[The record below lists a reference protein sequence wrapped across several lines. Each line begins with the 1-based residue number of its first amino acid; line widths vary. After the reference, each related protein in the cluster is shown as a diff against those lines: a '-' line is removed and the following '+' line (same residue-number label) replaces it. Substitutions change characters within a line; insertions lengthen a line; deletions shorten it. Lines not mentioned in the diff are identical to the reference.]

1 MDNEKDK
8 EVEEQPPEN
17 MDKQIKELS
26 LKEFNKVL
34 DEIFKD
40 NSLSD
45 LEKVLVAKDL
55 HKLTGRDF
63 TYETIGKILGI
74 SKVGVLKVEKRAL
87 AKLKKE
93 CEKAGLSPAD
103 LKDIH

>member
-1 MDNEKDK
+1 MDNEQDKDM
-8 EVEEQPPEN
+8 EEQPPEN
-17 MDKQIKELS
+17 MDRQIKELS
-26 LKEFNKVL
+26 LKDFNKVL

-40 NSLSD
+40 DSLSD

-55 HKLTGRDF
+55 HKITGRDF

-74 SKVGVLKVEKRAL
+74 SKVGVTKVEKRAL
-87 AKLKKE
+87 AKLRKE

-103 LKDIH
+103 FIH